1 MPRAAGAPSMTMP
14 AIRVLGAPSA
24 AEARPGFAFP
34 AKGFQLLALL
44 ARAPSGMVRRREAA
58 SLLWDAAS
66 DAEAFVNLRQLLAR
80 VRRFPAPAGAFVV
93 ADTQSLILGPGADAI
108 DLCAFDR
115 LIGSGRPEQIRE
127 GVALFQGELLEGIE
141 DVNPEFLDWLMRERA
156 RLREQFFAAT
166 SHALM
171 EMTRYG
177 RASERDLR
185 SLANRML
192 AISPEREETYRVLIE
207 AFGRN
212 GSFDSAARLYEELSD
227 MLVREHSVSPSIETT
242 AVARRVFAAAS
253 QRGGEVASGRPS
265 PVPRVAFFVPRRLD
279 ASSDEGVLHA
289 LIEDVANELT
299 RYRTFAVLA
308 AHSSFQVDHDSGMP
322 TDNTVL
328 RADYTVSGF
337 VRRDG
342 GGPTLVLRMTRCAGG
357 TVAWSGDIPFGGGD
371 LVEAFRRISLRV
383 ASSLAAELERDALS
397 ELRRGG
403 SQGAYRCY
411 LEGQVRL
418 GQCDLPRLRQARAR
432 FREAVASD
440 PGFAAPHAR
449 IAQTLYLEW
458 LMLGGSDPL
467 LLRAAREAAQ
477 ASVRLDHDSALGH
490 WMSAVVALYQRDFD
504 EVEDRFAE
512 AETLNPHS
520 ADLLLQHGDAL
531 ACFGRADDGWQ
542 RFSRALDL
550 NPLPPD
556 HYWWAGA
563 SIAFNRGDFNGA
575 IELCGRLASDESV
588 LRILTV
594 SHARIGD
601 REQASLYARRL
612 IETYPGLTA
621 AEMAKLVPYRDLR
634 DREAY
639 ADGLR
644 LAGIP

>member
-1 MPRAAGAPSMTMP
+1 MTRP
-14 AIRVLGAPSA
+14 AIRVLGTPSA
-24 AEARPGFAFP
+24 AAARPGLKFP

-44 ARAPSGMVRRREAA
+44 ARAPSGTMRRREAA

-80 VRRFPAPAGAFVV
+80 VRRFPAPAGAFVL

-115 LIGSGRPEQIRE
+115 LICSPRPEQIRE

-141 DVNPEFLDWLMRERA
+141 EASAEFLDWLLRERV

-177 RASERDLR
+177 RASERELR
-185 SLANRML
+185 SLAERML

-207 AFGRN
+207 AFGRS
-212 GSFDSAARLYEELSD
+212 GSFDSASRLYEELSA
-227 MLVREHSVSPSIETT
+227 MLGREHGVPPSIETK

-253 QRGGEVASGRPS
+253 QRGGEIAGERAS
-265 PVPRVAFFVPRRLD
+265 PVPRVAFFVPRRP
-279 ASSDEGVLHA
+279 SSFSDEGILHA

-308 AHSSFQVDHDSGMP
+308 AHSTFQVDHDSGMP

-342 GGPTLVLRMTRCAGG
+342 SGPTLVLRMTRCANG
-357 TVAWSGDIPFGGGD
+357 TVAWSGDVPLGD
-371 LVEAFRRISLRV
+371 DLTAAFRRMSLRV

-397 ELRRGG
+397 ELRRGD
-403 SQGAYRCY
+403 SQSAYRCY

-418 GQCDLPRLRQARAR
+418 SQCDLPRLRQARAR
-432 FREAVASD
+432 FREAVAAD

-467 LLRAAREAAQ
+467 LLRAAREAARL
-477 ASVRLDHDSALGH
+477 SVRLDHDSALGH

-504 EVEDRFAE
+504 EVEDRFSE

-542 RFSRALDL
+542 RFERALDL

-563 SIAFNRGDFNGA
+563 SIAFNRGDFGSA
-575 IELCGRLASDESV
+575 IDLCGRLASDESV

-601 REQASLYARRL
+601 REQAGRYARRL
-612 IETYPGLTA
+612 IEIYPGMTA
-621 AEMAKLVPYRDLR
+621 AEMAKLVPYRNLQ

-639 ADGLR
+639 AEGLR
-644 LAGIP
+644 LAGVP